1 MTFNRVQL
9 LRNKPIKIERDSENG
24 FLYVQGPSIGT
35 VYEDELLYFL
45 VQLIIM
51 SKEELIDYLK
61 IKNLKYSKM
70 EIINL
75 IFKETKDA
83 ELLSQKISEIIIDS
97 QIEDE
102 YLCVNGKEITD
113 NEISLIANI
122 LKIVMGQKKY
132 DEVVV
137 ENKELSDQEK
147 KLAELEKKIQQK
159 KQKQAEDKEVTED
172 KNVLEDIMAAVSY
185 EFGYTIEH
193 MMNMNYFTL
202 LWYYSYTGKI
212 HVYRI
217 NHFALSSGM
226 VKKINTDYFT
236 SLK

>member
-1 MTFNRVQL
+1 MTFNRIQL

-159 KQKQAEDKEVTED
+159 KQKQTEDKEVTED

>member
-202 LWYYSYTGKI
+202 L
-212 HVYRI
+212 
-217 NHFALSSGM
+217 
-226 VKKINTDYFT
+226 
-236 SLK
+236 

>member
-132 DEVVV
+132 DEIVV

-159 KQKQAEDKEVTED
+159 KQKQTEDKEVTED

-202 LWYYSYTGKI
+202 L
-212 HVYRI
+212 
-217 NHFALSSGM
+217 
-226 VKKINTDYFT
+226 
-236 SLK
+236 

>member
-83 ELLSQKISEIIIDS
+83 ELLSQKISEIIIDC

-159 KQKQAEDKEVTED
+159 KQKQTEDKEVTED

-202 LWYYSYTGKI
+202 L
-212 HVYRI
+212 
-217 NHFALSSGM
+217 
-226 VKKINTDYFT
+226 
-236 SLK
+236 